1 MRKAK
6 NNCHQRGNK
15 EENVAENETYQ
26 IHSGE
31 GEKLHE
37 DKHEDRGVM
46 AQLQLL
52 EQNWKYAKPQ

>member
-52 EQNWKYAKPQ
+52 EQN